1 MWNGIRGG
9 GEGRAGA
16 ADAAA
21 AAAAGGGGAGGGGGG
36 GGAVDTDVGESF
48 FFARDLNNIILELIL
63 MFRWLMD

>member
-9 GEGRAGA
+9 GEGRADAG
-16 ADAAA
+16 DAAA
-21 AAAAGGGGAGGGGGG
+21 AAAAGGGAGGG